1 MKHFSIADIIFLL
14 FVGVA
19 YYLLLRLYVG
29 PVEDIVYQYVSGEN
43 GLQYDKPVA
52 TFGDVILSQ
61 IQDYQTTNGRFLNHV
76 VIQYLCS
83 IPLGREIYF
92 VLTTVAFIGLLTGIL
107 VLIRHDNKTNRADKY
122 IVLLLLM
129 YLSPHQGLT
138 IFGHVAFGVNYMWT
152 SCVTIW
158 FLILWRY
165 IRNYSLSFYGRIACA
180 LFALM
185 AGALHEGFSL
195 PVSAYLFLFYCLNR
209 KSFKGF
215 EALFVLA
222 YWIGTCT
229 VVFAPANLLR
239 LQAVESYASNAQYSW
254 FSNALRILKNLMLG
268 HLAVKWFTMIS
279 LLFVFC
285 SRKAKERIMQNLP
298 YIVVPVLVILFA
310 MFVAYVD
317 VHQMMPLVS
326 FTVIL
331 TVSFFYSYFQRVI
344 SRLEWGI
351 IACAIMIIIPSFI
364 NIYKSRSELVDSW
377 DKFLQSAKIE
387 HVDYANGEPIL
398 TYGQRMSSYFVKYTD
413 LVYCSMHVTGNHY
426 MENLISAVTAKGDTT
441 KIKCTLPDTK
451 ENIIAKCRPD
461 NLLQEYFYQGGDR
474 WMIVKTP
481 NRETAEKIKIEY
493 YIEPSVF
500 SKMVGRGRQKM
511 VYVIDTDS
519 HSFFYDGEFYSIV
532 YQSPN
537 ILNRQ

>member
-1 MKHFSIADIIFLL
+1 MKHFSRVDILFLIL
-14 FVGVA
+14 VGVA

-29 PVEDIVYQYVSGEN
+29 PVEDIIYQYVSGEN

-52 TFGDVILSQ
+52 TFGDAILSQ
-61 IQDYQTTNGRFLNHV
+61 IQDYQTSNGRFLNHV

-83 IPLGREIYF
+83 IPVGREIYF
-92 VLTTVAFIGLLTGIL
+92 VLTTVAFMGLLAGIL
-107 VLIRHDNKTNRADKY
+107 VLIRNNCKTNRADKY

-165 IRNYSLSFYGRIACA
+165 IRNHTLSIYGKTVCA
-180 LFALM
+180 LMALV

-195 PVSAYLFLFYCLNR
+195 PVSAYLFLFYCFNR
-209 KSFKGF
+209 RSFKGF
-215 EALFVLA
+215 EALLVLS

-229 VVFAPANLLR
+229 VVFAPANILR
-239 LQAVESYASNAQYSW
+239 LQTVESYASNAQYSKL
-254 FSNALRILKNLMLG
+254 SNALRILKNLLLG
-268 HLAVKWFTMIS
+268 HLAVKCFTMVTI
-279 LLFVFC
+279 LYVFC

-298 YIVVPVLVILFA
+298 FIVVPVFVILFA

-317 VHQMMPLVS
+317 VHQMMPMVP

-331 TVSFFYSYFQRVI
+331 TVLLLYSVLNRVI
-344 SRLEWGI
+344 SRLEWGV
-351 IACAIMIIIPSFI
+351 IACSVMVIIPSFI
-364 NIYKSRSELVDSW
+364 NIYKCRRELVDSW
-377 DKFLQSAKIE
+377 DKFLQSAKLE
-387 HVDYANGEPIL
+387 HVDYANGEPIM

-413 LVYCSMHVTGNHY
+413 LVYCSMHVTGNHF
-426 MENLISAVTAKGDTT
+426 MENIISAVTANGDTA

-451 ENIIAKCRPD
+451 ENIIAKCRPE

-481 NRETAEKIKIEY
+481 NRETVEKIKIEY
-493 YIEPSVF
+493 YIEPSVL
-500 SKMVGRGRQKM
+500 SKIIGLGRQKKVYM
-511 VYVIDTDS
+511 VDTDC
-519 HSFFYDGEFYSIV
+519 HSFLYDGELYSIV
-532 YQSPN
+532 YQSPD
-537 ILNRQ
+537 ILNRH